1 MQSATACHRHAAVTL
16 HFGRLGGVRGAPPAG
31 RNGRISGNESG
42 QRPAGRR
49 RDSRVV
55 DIASGLPADG
65 RRLRTHAG
73 RHCRRGGGTG
83 RRPLLA
89 PPYPAAADASRPERN
104 GGLSRGSDDQLV
116 EARPPAA
123 SYGLQ
128 EPAGQ
133 ERIGQERAS
142 KGARLSQR
150 GPSRAAGARRL
161 RIKHLAAKRSRLASH
176 KCGQDKERDRCAATQ
191 SRTVPAENPLNRLQ
205 PCGDSAISAAATI
218 S

>member
-1 MQSATACHRHAAVTL
+1 MQSAAACHRHAAVAL
-16 HFGRLGGVRGAPPAG
+16 HFGRLGGMLGAPSG
-31 RNGRISGNESG
+31 RQERTISGNESG

-55 DIASGLPADG
+55 YIASGLPADC
-65 RRLRTHAG
+65 RRLRTYAR
-73 RHCRRGGGTG
+73 RHCRRGGGIG

-89 PPYPAAADASRPERN
+89 PPYPAAADASGPERD
-104 GGLSRGSDDQLV
+104 GGLPRGSDDRLV

-123 SYGLQ
+123 SYGPQ

-133 ERIGQERAS
+133 ERTGQERAS
-142 KGARLSQR
+142 KGACLSQR

-161 RIKHLAAKRSRLASH
+161 RIGPRRTEPNTFGGKPAQPAST
-176 KCGQDKERDRCAATQ
+176 CG
-191 SRTVPAENPLNRLQ
+191 
-205 PCGDSAISAAATI
+205 GSAISGAATI